1 MILGLL
7 WTVLIGLVIGAL
19 AKLVMPGKDPSPWW
33 VTSLIGIGGALLA
46 GFVGRAVGHYG
57 PNQAPGLI
65 WSFLGAVLIVWVW
78 RMARSRGT
86 AKT

>member
-1 MILGLL
+1 MIIGLL

-33 VTSLIGIGGALLA
+33 VTSLIGIGGALIA
-46 GFVGRAVGHYG
+46 RFVARALGYGRG
-57 PNQAPGLI
+57 PGLI
-65 WSFLGAVLIVWVW
+65 GAFLGAVLIVWVW
-78 RMARSRGT
+78 RMVRGRST